1 MSWWILPT
9 TADIGL
15 RAFSTDAAG
24 AMAEAA
30 LGLQEVQASEGSL
43 ADLSKLFVSREEW
56 EVEVPNGDLE
66 RGLVRWL
73 EEVLYRGSAEGQWLV
88 DASIRIVDGI
98 IRAKVSWIDSKN
110 VDLAIEVK
118 AITLHELV
126 LREVTL
132 GEVVAGVESEIPSF
146 EGPGWMAQV
155 IFDV

>member
-1 MSWWILPT
+1 
-9 TADIGL
+9 
-15 RAFSTDAAG
+15 
-24 AMAEAA
+24 MAEAT
-30 LGLQEVQASEGSL
+30 LGLQEIQASEGAL
-43 ADLSKLFVSREEW
+43 ADLSNLAASTAEW

-73 EEVLYRGSAEGQWLV
+73 EEVLYRGGSEGQWLI
-88 DASIRIVDGI
+88 DASIRIADGA
-98 IRAKVSWIDSKN
+98 IRAKVSWIESQY
-110 VDLAIEVK
+110 VDLVIEVK

-132 GEVVAGVESEIPSF
+132 GEVVVGVEPEIPSF